1 MIHPWIL
8 IIAMYTPGGDFL
20 GKESVKFESKKACEA
35 VRVQLPTLDHPLHVK
50 HKGLCVT
57 RDHWEGKKQM
67 SGVAYD

>member
-1 MIHPWIL
+1 MNSWIL
-8 IIAMYTPGGDFL
+8 IIAIYSPGGDFID
-20 GKESVKFESKKACEA
+20 KQTIAFNSKKDCEA
-35 VRVQLPTLDHPLHVK
+35 VKVQLTNLDSPMKVK

>member
-1 MIHPWIL
+1 MNSWIL
-8 IIAMYTPGGDFL
+8 IIALFSPGGDFMD
-20 GKESVKFESKKACEA
+20 KRTVAFNSRQECEA
-35 VRVQLPTLDHPLHVK
+35 VRKQLHNLDHPMQVK